1 MRNPDFFI
9 DLVLRDSYNPAS
21 PTRLLQEALMRAKF
35 VCVMVLTFFSTILA
49 TVSGCDDS
57 LDFNNTPPSGLA
69 ITRDKCYLGP
79 NDAVTLTGQATD
91 NDGDEISYSWTAET
105 GTLTPADGQGQVV
118 IWRAPDSHGT
128 YRVVLKVT
136 DELDYTSKGI
146 DLDVGRN
153 LDDLHGDA
161 VILDQTDYAYVVP
174 NDGLLNISG
183 LSTVTIEAGV
193 TVVFNEGT
201 GGFGVAGT
209 LVINGTAQDRVLLM
223 PNKCPGEDRPW
234 KGITFSG
241 AQAVGNLNYVTITS
255 SADGLDVEDGA
266 IVTADNIIVDQTTGD
281 GVSVNSGANL
291 TLSNSKIWENGGG
304 IYVENGILLLQGS
317 TIRYNG
323 NYGFSMIEN
332 IGPFD
337 VAVDSCVVA
346 NNDQYGFVMAME
358 ANPVINNCSIFLNG
372 PDGVAGRTLMLS
384 TGYTNTDPIDMTG
397 NCWRVTTAPEIESQI
412 NKNGAAVTVD
422 FSGWLE
428 EPPVKD

>member
-1 MRNPDFFI
+1 
-9 DLVLRDSYNPAS
+9 
-21 PTRLLQEALMRAKF
+21 MRAKF
-35 VCVMVLTFFSTILA
+35 VCVMVLAFFSTILA

-69 ITRDKCYLGP
+69 ITTDKCYLGP

-91 NDGDEISYSWTAET
+91 DDGDEISYSWTAET

-118 IWRAPDSHGT
+118 IWQAPDGHGT

-146 DLDVGRN
+146 DIDVGRN

-161 VILDQTDYAYVVP
+161 VILDHTDYAYVVP

-193 TVVFNEGT
+193 TVVFNEVT

-266 IVTADNIIVDQTTGD
+266 NVTADNIVVDRTTGD
-281 GVSVNSGANL
+281 GVSVNSGASL
-291 TLSNSKIWENGGG
+291 TLSSSKIWDGDSGG
-304 IYVENGILLLQGS
+304 IYVANGTLLIQES
-317 TIRYNG
+317 SIRFNKIS
-323 NYGFSMIEN
+323 GFSMIAN
-332 IGPFD
+332 TGPFD
-337 VAVDSCVVA
+337 VTVLSCVIVD
-346 NNDQYGFVMAME
+346 NSQYGFVLAMD

-372 PDGVAGRTLMLS
+372 PDGLAGRTLMLS
-384 TGYTNTDPIDMTG
+384 TGYTNMDPIDMTG
-397 NCWRVTTAPEIESQI
+397 NYWGVTTAPEIESQI

-428 EPPVKD
+428 DPPVQD

>member
-1 MRNPDFFI
+1 
-9 DLVLRDSYNPAS
+9 
-21 PTRLLQEALMRAKF
+21 MRAKF
-35 VCVMVLTFFSTILA
+35 VCAIVLTLFSTILA
-49 TVSGCDDS
+49 AVSGCDDS
-57 LDFNNTPPSGLA
+57 LDFNNTPPSGLT

-118 IWRAPDSHGT
+118 IWQAPDGHGT
-128 YRVVLKVT
+128 YRVTLKVT

-223 PNKCPGEDRPW
+223 PNKCPDEDRPW

-255 SADGLDVEDGA
+255 SADGLDVEDEA
-266 IVTADNIIVDQTTGD
+266 LVTADNIVVDRTTGD
-281 GVSVNSGANL
+281 GISVNSGASL
-291 TLSNSKIWENGGG
+291 TISNSKIWDGKSGG
-304 IYVENGILLLQGS
+304 IYVANGTLLIQNS
-317 TIRYNG
+317 SIRYNKIAG
-323 NYGFSMIEN
+323 LSMIAN
-332 IGPFD
+332 TGPFD
-337 VAVDSCVVA
+337 VTVLSCVIVD
-346 NNDQYGFVMAME
+346 NDQYGFVLAMD

-372 PDGVAGRTLMLS
+372 PDGMDGRTLMLS
-384 TGYTNTDPIDMTG
+384 TGYTNMDTIDMTG
-397 NCWRVTTAPEIESQI
+397 NYWGVTTSLEIESQI
-412 NKNGAAVTVD
+412 NKNGADVTVD
-422 FSGWLE
+422 YSGWLE
-428 EPPVKD
+428 EAPVQD